1 MLLPLTLLFSI
12 ILWEQ
17 FIEQI
22 SESLQYALCFMK
34 LVIQVAGYGLDE
46 WDSIIIRGKDFCLP
60 HHLQTDSG
68 THIDC
73 HPADNEKDFSIP

>member
-1 MLLPLTLLFSI
+1 
-12 ILWEQ
+12 
-17 FIEQI
+17 
-22 SESLQYALCFMK
+22 MK